1 MNNKHQQ
8 LFDILNRNSV
18 ETSMN
23 DDLFLDGSA
32 AISTRLQQYQEITTE
47 YSADHY
53 RAEDDCPNIELCRK
67 MQISRENICTKG
79 SDTRLMCSFGE
90 SRIITLL
97 ANLSSR

>member
-1 MNNKHQQ
+1 MNNKHQE
-8 LFDILNRNSV
+8 LFDIMTRNSV
-18 ETSMN
+18 ETSVN
-23 DDLFLDGSA
+23 NNPFLDEST

-47 YSADHY
+47 YTADHY
-53 RAEDDCPNIELCRK
+53 RAEDDCPNIELCRQ